1 MANLSGFVGALKDG
15 GTRANQFEVAISDA
29 PISLPADFAFLC
41 RGTSVPALTIGEVAV
56 PYRGRQIYV
65 SGDRVYEPWT
75 ITVMSDRTQQMRAYF
90 EQWQN
95 HIGDI
100 GNRTDRTDIGQQPA
114 RYYANASVMQKD
126 RNDSVLRTYHL
137 YDVWPTTIDA
147 VELNYETNDAVL
159 EFGVTFRFN
168 FMTVSGAGA
177 STANSSGITASITVS
192 AGF

>member
-15 GTRANQFEVAISDA
+15 GTRANQFEVAITGA
-29 PISLPADFAFLC
+29 PVTLPGDFAFLC

-65 SGDRVYEPWT
+65 SGDRTYEPWT
-75 ITVMSDRTQQMRAYF
+75 ITVMSDRTQQMRAFF

-100 GNRTDRTDIGQQPA
+100 GNRTDRSNIGQQPA
-114 RYYANASVMQKD
+114 NYYGTAALQQKD
-126 RNDSVLRTYHL
+126 RNDAILRTYYL

-168 FMTVSGAGA
+168 YMTVAGAGS
-177 STANSSGITASITVS
+177 STAGGFSFSISSG
-192 AGF
+192 

>member
-1 MANLSGFVGALKDG
+1 MANLSNFVGALKDG
-15 GTRANQFEVAISDA
+15 GTRANQFEVSLQLKAITLPSDF
-29 PISLPADFAFLC
+29 SFLC
-41 RGTSVPALTIGEVAV
+41 RGTSVPALTIGEVAI

-65 SGDRVYEPWT
+65 SGDRTYEPWA
-75 ITVMSDRTQQMRAYF
+75 ITVISDRTQSMRSFF

-100 GNRTDRTDIGQQPA
+100 GNKTDRTDIGQQPSK
-114 RYYANASVMQKD
+114 YYANATVMQKD
-126 RNDSVLRTYHL
+126 RNDETLRSYHL

-168 FMTVSGAGA
+168 FMTIAGEGA
-177 STANSSGITASITVS
+177 SASGGKVS
-192 AGF
+192 VESAY